1 MDLLS
6 ELDAEDKVILFCEF
20 KPTVAA
26 LKELCE
32 QAGLGCV
39 TLVGNDSLTKRQK
52 AIDRF
57 QQGSRLPGVHLHHGG
72 RRDGQQPHCGELRV
86 FLGLPWTP
94 GQQEQAED
102 RAYRNGQLRMVVVK
116 IPLVEGTIDEQ
127 LWQLL
132 NAKRQVAQDLIEP
145 EQVDGNR
152 ALLAASLAEE
162 VSQDKRI
169 YPPTE
174 YFPLQHDRARSKLV
188 HNDTTVQQETPQ
200 NEIRAALTDYRL
212 QKNMVLQAL
221 LKIEALYELAQAAS
235 PELLANIKEALSEP
249 DRFCEMATAIALYYL
264 HREPTVPALY
274 VELVED
280 EIARYP
286 FTYDEIESVMD
297 SKSERHC

>member
-1 MDLLS
+1 
-6 ELDAEDKVILFCEF
+6 KVILFCEF

-32 QAGLGCV
+32 QAGHGCV

-57 QQGSRLPGVHLHHGG
+57 QQDP
-72 RRDGQQPHCGELRV
+72 DCRV
-86 FLGLPWTP
+86 FICTTAAAGTGNNLTAANYVFFLGLPWTP

-152 ALLAASLAEE
+152 ALLAASL
-162 VSQDKRI
+162 
-169 YPPTE
+169 TG
-174 YFPLQHDRARSKLV
+174 
-188 HNDTTVQQETPQ
+188 
-200 NEIRAALTDYRL
+200 
-212 QKNMVLQAL
+212 
-221 LKIEALYELAQAAS
+221 
-235 PELLANIKEALSEP
+235 
-249 DRFCEMATAIALYYL
+249 
-264 HREPTVPALY
+264 
-274 VELVED
+274 
-280 EIARYP
+280 
-286 FTYDEIESVMD
+286 
-297 SKSERHC
+297 